1 MPSTL
6 PLSQPPAKTTT
17 TTTTPAT
24 ATATTRTQH
33 TYTPSPHLY
42 IHLTYHAPQTASAS
56 TSSTAVVD
64 PITLRQALTAALRQH
79 HGHHGAAIPLDILY
93 VGASAPCTSST
104 SSSSSSSAAPSPAT
118 ATHIITHTIIRAPLA
133 DGAAVVGACGAWVGE
148 TAGGS
153 GGRMA
158 ALGAR
163 GEEEAAARSRWVVRG
178 WDGALARLVHGD
190 GNELFG

>member
-79 HGHHGAAIPLDILY
+79 HGHHGAAIPLDILRRRGRGRRMRR
-93 VGASAPCTSST
+93 VGGRDGGRQRRENGSAG
-104 SSSSSSSAAPSPAT
+104 
-118 ATHIITHTIIRAPLA
+118 RERRGGGG
-133 DGAAVVGACGAWVGE
+133 GAVKHGY
-148 TAGGS
+148 GS
-153 GGRMA
+153 GGEEGDERTWSNGDLLLLCAVCASRCDAVDWLEDDLSEVLLPMA
-158 ALGAR
+158 MLLCQ
-163 GEEEAAARSRWVVRG
+163 S
-178 WDGALARLVHGD
+178 H
-190 GNELFG
+190 